1 MGLCA
6 EKTVK
11 DYGFTREQQD
21 KYALTSY
28 ERAAKA
34 WASGEFSAEVV
45 PVSVRQR
52 RGPDVVVAED
62 EEYKR
67 VVKEKVPTLAPA
79 FVKDGSGTITAAN
92 ASSLVCHS
100 HI

>member
-6 EKTVK
+6 EKTVR
-11 DYGFTREQQD
+11 DYGFTRQQQD
-21 KYALTSY
+21 QYALDSY

-34 WASGEFSAEVV
+34 WAAGQFQAEILEVAV
-45 PVSVRQR
+45 KQR
-52 RGPDVVVAED
+52 RGPDVVVKED

-67 VVKEKVPTLAPA
+67 LLKEKVPTLAPA

-92 ASSLVCHS
+92 ASSLV
-100 HI
+100 